1 MGEDLQLVAVAAV
14 VVRDGRVLA
23 MRRASTKDAGAGLW
37 ETLSGRVSPGEA
49 PLAAVRREII
59 EESGL
64 AVTVETR
71 PIDVYVA
78 ERGGVPMTVIVY
90 RALWVG
96 GEVRVSEEH
105 DEFRWLTPADFEEL
119 STLTRLSD
127 AVWKACR

>member
-1 MGEDLQLVAVAAV
+1 MGAELQLVAVAAV

-23 MRRASTKDAGAGLW
+23 MRRAASKEAGAGLW
-37 ETLSGRVSPGEA
+37 ETLSGRVAPGEE

-78 ERGGVPMTVIVY
+78 KRKGVPMVVIVY

>member
-1 MGEDLQLVAVAAV
+1 MAAELQLVAVAAV
-14 VVRDGRVLA
+14 IVREGRVLA
-23 MRRASTKDAGAGLW
+23 MRRASTKDAGPGLW
-37 ETLSGRVSPGEA
+37 ETLSGRVAAGEE

-71 PIDVYVA
+71 PIDVYTA
-78 ERGGVPMTVIVY
+78 ERNGVPMVVIVY
-90 RALWVG
+90 RASWVG
-96 GEVRVSEEH
+96 GDVQVSDEH